1 MTGLPRF
8 APNTTKTLK
17 MFALAIALCLPA
29 RGSFAQPAT
38 APAAADAPAVAV
50 PPTPAATEMPAPP
63 AGGQPAAAAAPSVA
77 PEVRNAV
84 DNYWHYG
91 KIARYDLAAA
101 EGQKVLASGADP
113 AAILLAFEQVA
124 AERQDNLDQWLLR
137 WQGVDAMK
145 DVTTQL
151 IGKIAEGYRARRS
164 STDFI
169 TEQLDRVATG
179 EARAYANAMSRL
191 RESGELAVPMIIDRL
206 RDPAKRSQQPYMRR
220 ALRDMG
226 RYALNPLVAAT
237 EMKDWDTLTVVVGV
251 LGDLGYGS
259 AAPYVARVFES
270 QETPPTVKSAAAD
283 ALSRLNVSAAQG
295 NHASDLFYDLAEHF
309 YYDTADIRADNRY
322 PTANVWYWEGQGGLS
337 RKEVPPEIFNEIMA
351 MRACEYTLKLGGPR
365 SDDSLSLW
373 LASNYKRESELPQG
387 ATDATRPE
395 NYPPGHYWGVSG
407 GAKYLESALARAVRD
422 RSAPVAF
429 RSIRSLQEIVG
440 QSNLFSSGEHTSQPL
455 INAMQFP
462 DRKVRF
468 EAAFALAA
476 ALPQQNYE
484 GSQRVV
490 PLLAEALSQTGQPSV
505 VVVMPSLD
513 DVNKLVDGLK
523 QAGFAAA
530 GAINAEGAA
539 AVANTLPAVDVIVV
553 SEDIGAGRVDQ
564 LFLMAG
570 ENAKLAG
577 AARLVMTKTNASI
590 YEPRKVNE
598 PLLST
603 TTATDAATLKAAI
616 EDAQKH
622 AGSLPMDAA
631 QANEYAT
638 RAAQLLL
645 KIGISRSQVYDLM
658 PAKASILS
666 SLADA
671 RPDIIKLGGGCAAFL
686 NDRDAQSGLLAA
698 SSEEKA
704 ADDVKISLYKSLALS
719 AKLWGN
725 LLDQP
730 GVQNLEKVVAGATN
744 LEVRS
749 AAAEARGALNLPADQ
764 AKTLVVEQSKT

>member
-1 MTGLPRF
+1 M
-8 APNTTKTLK
+8 N
-17 MFALAIALCLPA
+17 
-29 RGSFAQPAT
+29 
-38 APAAADAPAVAV
+38 
-50 PPTPAATEMPAPP
+50 
-63 AGGQPAAAAAPSVA
+63 
-77 PEVRNAV
+77 
-84 DNYWHYG
+84 
-91 KIARYDLAAA
+91 
-101 EGQKVLASGADP
+101 
-113 AAILLAFEQVA
+113 
-124 AERQDNLDQWLLR
+124 
-137 WQGVDAMK
+137 
-145 DVTTQL
+145 
-151 IGKIAEGYRARRS
+151 RRK
-164 STDFI
+164 
-169 TEQLDRVATG
+169 
-179 EARAYANAMSRL
+179 
-191 RESGELAVPMIIDRL
+191 P
-206 RDPAKRSQQPYMRR
+206 
-220 ALRDMG
+220 
-226 RYALNPLVAAT
+226 
-237 EMKDWDTLTVVVGV
+237 
-251 LGDLGYGS
+251 
-259 AAPYVARVFES
+259 
-270 QETPPTVKSAAAD
+270 PPTVKSAAAD

-295 NHASDLFYDLAEHF
+295 NHASDLFYDLGEHF

-322 PTANVWYWEGQGGLS
+322 PTANVWYWEGQAGLS

-373 LASNYKRESELPQG
+373 LASNYKREAELPEG
-387 ATDATRPE
+387 VPTRRAGE
-395 NYPPGHYWGVSG
+395 LSAGTLLGRLRR
-407 GAKYLESALARAVRD
+407 AKYLESALARAVRD

-530 GAINAEGAA
+530 GATNAEGAA

-570 ENAKLAG
+570 DNAKLAG

-603 TTATDAATLKAAI
+603 TTATDAATLKTAI
-616 EDAQKH
+616 EEAQKH

-638 RAAQLLL
+638 RGPVAAEDRNQ
-645 KIGISRSQVYDLM
+645 SQPGLR
-658 PAKASILS
+658 P
-666 SLADA
+666 DA
-671 RPDIIKLGGGCAAFL
+671 RQGIDSQLTHRRPARYRQTWRRVCGVSERPRRPVGSAR
-686 NDRDAQSGLLAA
+686 RDCRRKGRRRR
-698 SSEEKA
+698 E
-704 ADDVKISLYKSLALS
+704 
-719 AKLWGN
+719 
-725 LLDQP
+725 DQP
-730 GVQNLEKVVAGATN
+730 VQEPGPERQAVGQPAG
-744 LEVRS
+744 S
-749 AAAEARGALNLPADQ
+749 AGRADPGKGRRRRDQPRGPLRRRRGSRRVNLPADQ